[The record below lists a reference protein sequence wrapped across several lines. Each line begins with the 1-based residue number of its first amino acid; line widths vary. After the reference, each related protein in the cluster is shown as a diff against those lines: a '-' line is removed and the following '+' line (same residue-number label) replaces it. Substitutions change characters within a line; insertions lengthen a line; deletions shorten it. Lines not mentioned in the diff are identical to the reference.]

1 MSDDKSSVDRFA
13 NRFSETDD
21 DANTDTDTDT
31 DADTGSKQGSDT
43 VESTG
48 DESSSDGSSGELGF
62 DGEENGVAPP
72 VDVFEREDLV
82 RLQFRVTEAQRKAV
96 NDTSKLW
103 ELTEDGCDDVS
114 RPEFQM
120 AAVEVLMNHKDEWL
134 SVVQDKYVNSQ

>member
-1 MSDDKSSVDRFA
+1 MSEDKSSVDRFA
-13 NRFSETDD
+13 GRFSETDD
-21 DANTDTDTDT
+21 DANENANADTDT
-31 DADTGSKQGSDT
+31 DASSTQGSDAGG
-43 VESTG
+43 SG
-48 DESSSDGSSGELGF
+48 DESSSDGSTGKLGF
-62 DGEENGVAPP
+62 DGEKNGVAPP
-72 VDVFEREDLV
+72 VNAFEREDLV

-120 AAVEVLMNHKDEWL
+120 AAVEVLLNHKDEWL